1 MLSYDNILFMKNLSL
16 KKMTRYWLVF
26 TTIFISIS
34 ISLSINAVEVKDLY
48 VAKVPTESQGKSDRN
63 LALKQTL
70 RAVLIKVGGHQS
82 VLNHEAIKPQ
92 LNRYNNFV
100 THYRYERRGNQQF
113 LQASFDEA
121 KINQLFVDAN
131 LPIWGSLR
139 PQVVLWLVNEQGLIR
154 DVISETS
161 QSPLIDTVNDFSSL
175 RGLPIA
181 MPLWDLSDTN
191 LISTSD
197 VWGRFSRPVF
207 HASKRYLAEAII
219 IVRLSD
225 NSLLSEAQLIN
236 NAESCELLCQPA
248 VSLDWTFLSTD
259 DEDQT
264 PQFSQRYQGFDRA
277 ELLTQALSDITDDIY
292 QRYALTTGENNQF
305 EIDVANVDSLARYV
319 QVSQFLQELS
329 SVQAVRLTQANGQTR
344 RFSLTL
350 LGSKQAFLD
359 SLKLN
364 KVLKQHID
372 ILNPI
377 LDEKVP
383 VFYWERL

>member
-1 MLSYDNILFMKNLSL
+1 MKNLSL
-16 KKMTRYWLVF
+16 KKITRYWLVF

-34 ISLSINAVEVKDLY
+34 INLSINAVEVEDLY
-48 VAKVPTESQGKSDRN
+48 VANVPIESQGKSDRER
-63 LALKQTL
+63 ALKQTL

-82 VLNHEAIKPQ
+82 VLSHKAIKPH

-100 THYRYERRGNQQF
+100 THFRYERRENQQF

-139 PQVVLWLVNEQGLIR
+139 PQVVLWLVDEQGLTR
-154 DVISETS
+154 KVISETS
-161 QSPLIDTVNDFSSL
+161 QSALVGTVSDFTSL
-175 RGLPIA
+175 RGLPIV
-181 MPLWDLSDTN
+181 MPLWDLSDTSV
-191 LISTSD
+191 ISSSD
-197 VWGRFSRPVF
+197 VWGRFSQPVF

-225 NSLLSEAQLIN
+225 NSLLSEDQL
-236 NAESCELLCQPA
+236 ERSTDGCELLCQPA
-248 VSLDWTFLSTD
+248 ISLDWSYLSAD
-259 DEDQT
+259 NVDLV
-264 PQFSQRYQGFDRA
+264 PQFSERYQGFNRS
-277 ELLTQALSDITDDIY
+277 ELLSQALSDITDNIY
-292 QRYALTTGENNQF
+292 QRYALTTGENNQY
-305 EIDVANVDSLARYV
+305 EIDVANVDSLSRFV
-319 QVSQFLQELS
+319 QISQFLQELS
-329 SVQAVRLTQANGQTR
+329 SVQAVKLTQANGQVR

-350 LGSKQAFLD
+350 LGSEQAFLA

-364 KVLKQHID
+364 NILKQHID

>member
-1 MLSYDNILFMKNLSL
+1 
-16 KKMTRYWLVF
+16 MTRYWLVF

>member
-34 ISLSINAVEVKDLY
+34 ISLSIDAVEVKDLY

-63 LALKQTL
+63 RALKQAL
-70 RAVLIKVGGHQS
+70 RAVLIKVGGQQS
-82 VLNHEAIKPQ
+82 VLKHAAIKPQ

-100 THYRYERRGNQQF
+100 TNYRYERRGDQQF

-131 LPIWGSLR
+131 LPIWGRLR
-139 PQVVLWLVNEQGLIR
+139 PQVVLWLVDEQGLTR
-154 DVISETS
+154 KVISETN
-161 QSPLIDTVNDFSSL
+161 QSVLIDTVNDFSSL

-191 LISTSD
+191 VISTSD
-197 VWGRFSRPVF
+197 IWGRFSQPVF
-207 HASKRYLAEAII
+207 HASKRYLAEAIV
-219 IVRLSD
+219 IVRISD
-225 NSLLSEAQLIN
+225 NSLLSEEQLAS
-236 NAESCELLCQPA
+236 NAEGCELLCQPA
-248 VSLDWTFLSTD
+248 IALDWGYLSAD
-259 DEDQT
+259 NIDQT
-264 PQFSQRYQGFDRA
+264 PQFSERYRGFDRA

-292 QRYALTTGENNQF
+292 QRYALTTGENNQY

-319 QVSQFLQELS
+319 QVSQFLQGLS

-350 LGSKQAFLD
+350 LGSEQAFLD

-364 KVLKQHID
+364 NVLKQHID

-383 VFYWERL
+383 VFYWEPL